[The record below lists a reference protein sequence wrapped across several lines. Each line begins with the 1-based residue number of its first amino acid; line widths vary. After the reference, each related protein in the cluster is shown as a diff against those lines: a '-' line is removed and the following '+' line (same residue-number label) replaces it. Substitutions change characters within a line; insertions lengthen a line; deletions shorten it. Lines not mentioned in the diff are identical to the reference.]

1 MNMSLRG
8 EERRS
13 MVWNLLNFSDAIII
27 EYNIINVGK
36 ERLKDVFLGYYSD
49 PDISFGFDD
58 LMEWDSEN
66 EIIFTTK
73 IYLRIVI
80 C

>member
-1 MNMSLRG
+1 MNMNMSLRG

-36 ERLKDVFLGYYSD
+36 ERLKDVF
-49 PDISFGFDD
+49 
-58 LMEWDSEN
+58 
-66 EIIFTTK
+66 
-73 IYLRIVI
+73 
-80 C
+80 